1 MKRSLGIAAAC
12 LMALS
17 VSAYAGEFNNECAW
31 GLANDKHVRT
41 DCSVNAL
48 GKDGKTYCFSTEK
61 AREAYMK
68 DPVANGKKALDVFGR
83 S

>member
-1 MKRSLGIAAAC
+1 MKRSLHLAAA
-12 LMALS
+12 ALLACS
-17 VSAYAGEFNNECAW
+17 VSAFAGEFKNECAW
-31 GLANDKHVRT
+31 GLSNGKHVST

-61 AREAYMK
+61 ARESFMK
-68 DPVANGKKALDVFGR
+68 DPVAHAKKATEVFGR